1 MKYFL
6 LFFLI
11 TNLCFAQVTTN
22 YPQRTAHYTSVTDGG
37 GLFDQGTDQVGLWAN
52 QGNKQSLVFR
62 SFDSNGDGSGDAV
75 TMDAGDS
82 FTITLNA
89 TRAYGEIGVALL
101 NSPTATASWADKT
114 NNSIA
119 YCVLAGPNGPDSN
132 NDWAPWKAH
141 SNDGSTATFTA
152 TGDADNYTDF
162 VIEFTISSATEITI
176 TLGGESKTLTVDSTT
191 ATHFSAWL
199 NDDWS
204 GASNSNLYIKP
215 TTQLVQNTL
224 SIDEN
229 TDSAGVFVST
239 TGDIY
244 FGEKGQYELEAFNVQ
259 GKRIL
264 NKSLDIQRR
273 NQKVNFG
280 LTKGLY
286 LLKVK
291 SESSANSFVKKMLID

>member
-1 MKYFL
+1 M
-6 LFFLI
+6 
-11 TNLCFAQVTTN
+11 
-22 YPQRTAHYTSVTDGG
+22 S
-37 GLFDQGTDQVGLWAN
+37 
-52 QGNKQSLVFR
+52 
-62 SFDSNGDGSGDAV
+62 
-75 TMDAGDS
+75 
-82 FTITLNA
+82 
-89 TRAYGEIGVALL
+89 
-101 NSPTATASWADKT
+101 ASCADKT

-119 YCVLAGPNGPDSN
+119 YCVLAGPNGPNSG

-141 SNDGSTATFTA
+141 SNDSSTATFTA
-152 TGDADNYTDF
+152 TGDPDNYTDF
-162 VIEFTISSATEITI
+162 VIEFTISSANEITI
-176 TLGGESKTLTVDSTT
+176 NLGGESKTLTVDYTT

-204 GASNSNLYIKP
+204 GTDKKNIYIKP

-273 NQKVNFG
+273 NQKINFG

-291 SESSANSFVKKMLID
+291 NESSANSFVKKMLIN